1 MALAVAVAVTIGA
14 GPATGAPATGAPATG
29 TPTGALRLQG
39 TFQMVGRVTR
49 STNVRGQRRGQA
61 LSRLWSLTAPC
72 PGRQTCATATLTRQR
87 SGGQADVLG
96 LHRIRGGSDDFGGR
110 GAFAVALRCHGRV
123 YPRGGRAQ
131 ERITVQVVKSVLV
144 EQIAFATAITATYA
158 NPSRRND
165 TPCAGFIGRDGARY
179 AGSLTSPVPT
189 PPRARFSSS
198 PSPPPTLNLSF
209 ADASTSGTGQ
219 APILSTAWDFGDR
232 ASGQADFASTPAPSH
247 AFSAPGTYS
256 VTLTVTDANG
266 LTDQYAAPVTV
277 GSQR

>member
-14 GPATGAPATGAPATG
+14 GPATGAPATGASAPG

-87 SGGQADVLG
+87 SGGQTDVLG
-96 LHRIRGGSDDFGGR
+96 LHRIRGSDDFGGR

-209 ADASTSGTGQ
+209 ADASTAGTGH

-266 LTDQYAAPVTV
+266 LTDQYATPVTV